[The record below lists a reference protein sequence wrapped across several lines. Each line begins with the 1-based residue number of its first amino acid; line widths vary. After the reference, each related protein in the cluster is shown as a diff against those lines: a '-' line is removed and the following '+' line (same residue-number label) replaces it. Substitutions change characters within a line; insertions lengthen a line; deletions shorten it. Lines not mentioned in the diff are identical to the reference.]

1 MENGN
6 IGKVLFLDL
15 GGMIKAL
22 EKEKCHPLT
31 VLLILDQ
38 HKHYFLDKFNS
49 LSEAEKTLVRTVVL
63 DDISRLGISISI
75 NSINELL

>member
-1 MENGN
+1 MENEN
-6 IGKVLFLDL
+6 IDKVLFLDL
-15 GGMIKAL
+15 GGILKAL
-22 EKEKCHPLT
+22 EKESCHPLT

-75 NSINELL
+75 DELL